1 MNEQI
6 IEMITSRGES
16 MVKDLKIPGSDSRSL
31 ASALREMVRLG
42 VLNRRLVETPRRA
55 MWAYSLIDPTGPYL
69 RGEPD
74 YVYHLRTLGR
84 YEDECESC

>member
-1 MNEQI
+1 MNELI
-6 IEMITSRGES
+6 IELITFRGES

-31 ASALREMVRLG
+31 TSALRQMVKSG
-42 VLNRRLVETPRRA
+42 VLNRRLVETPTRA

-84 YEDECESC
+84 NDERESC